1 MSQEQPLESG
11 VNPSGGDTL
20 PAILAAKSDPR
31 ALEDLYRSAREA
43 KTIRA
48 YTLAIETA
56 YRETPDNLL
65 FAAWHY
71 RLQSVATDEP
81 SARHG
86 NWRLAI
92 PLSVAL
98 ALIFW
103 LLSDPGLI
111 LAQHVPYLAE
121 IWAPITAL
129 ALIAFL
135 VFTARQGYNRTALIG
150 IGLIGVTAYA
160 LVMALRTVSTTQSQY
175 LTMIALH
182 LPLLAAVAVGLAV
195 LGWGSSARNR
205 FAFLYKSIETI
216 GTAGVAAI
224 AGGIFVGL
232 TYGVFQAI
240 SVEIPDVFVRLL
252 IAGGAGL
259 IPVLA
264 VASVYDPTLSASGQD
279 FRRGFG
285 RILTILMRALLP
297 LTLLVLVIY
306 ICFIPFNF
314 TQPFNNRNV
323 LIVYNVLLFAIMGL
337 LIGVTPVSRDDVP
350 VRYTAWLRGGIFAL
364 AALVT
369 LVSLY
374 ALTAIIYRTTQDHL
388 TMNRLVVLGWNIINI
403 AILALLL
410 LRQLRANK
418 TAWVDALQS
427 TFRFGTALYAV
438 WGLLL
443 VLALPWLY

>member
-1 MSQEQPLESG
+1 MSQNQPADSSI
-11 VNPSGGDTL
+11 NASGGDTL
-20 PAILAAKSDPR
+20 PAILAARSDPR
-31 ALEDLYRSAREA
+31 ALENLYRSAREA
-43 KTIRA
+43 KSTHA

-71 RLQSVATDEP
+71 RLQSGATDES
-81 SARHG
+81 SARHA

-135 VFTARQGYNRTALIG
+135 IFTARQGYSRAALVG
-150 IGLIGVTAYA
+150 LGLIAVTAYA
-160 LVMALRTVSTTQSQY
+160 VFMALRAVSTAQTQY

-205 FAFLYKSIETI
+205 FAFLNKSIETI

-252 IAGGAGL
+252 VAGGAGL

-264 VASVYDPTLSASGQD
+264 VASVYDPTLSASEQD

-323 LIVYNVLLFAIMGL
+323 LVVYNVLLFAIMGL
-337 LIGVTPVSRDDVP
+337 LIGVTPISRDDVP
-350 VRYTAWLRGGIFAL
+350 TRYTEWLRGGIFAL

-374 ALTAIIYRTTQDHL
+374 ALAAVIYRTTQDHL

-410 LRQLRANK
+410 FRQLRANK